1 MAAKKQG
8 RRTAEQAKITK
19 IKIMTTATILFC
31 DHGYQQVSLRD
42 ISEKAGVSHSLIR
55 HYFGAKHQIWE
66 EILYASHNYMTRY
79 MIELQKVTHHD
90 SDSNISLYRFTV
102 CLMAFVMK
110 RPRLFQLIFACTQM
124 TDPVKMQSEEE
135 QQRNHDHLDLIFNA
149 YEIYQDEDLT
159 YSQEKLAELKWNFL
173 NFASTP
179 ILLKPLMLKV
189 LGSDHDH
196 GLLTHWR
203 LYENQMSK
211 ELNVDDSDRI
221 RANSIND
228 VVNEFDILDSD
239 VAEFLKEYFAKNG
252 MQC

>member
-1 MAAKKQG
+1 
-8 RRTAEQAKITK
+8 
-19 IKIMTTATILFC
+19 
-31 DHGYQQVSLRD
+31 
-42 ISEKAGVSHSLIR
+42 
-55 HYFGAKHQIWE
+55 
-66 EILYASHNYMTRY
+66 
-79 MIELQKVTHHD
+79 
-90 SDSNISLYRFTV
+90 
-102 CLMAFVMK
+102 
-110 RPRLFQLIFACTQM
+110 M

-135 QQRNHDHLDLIFNA
+135 QQRNHEHLDLIFNA
-149 YEIYQDEDLT
+149 YEIYQDEDLA

-179 ILLKPLMLKV
+179 ILLKPLMFKV
-189 LGSDHDH
+189 LGPDYDR

-203 LYENQMSK
+203 LYENQMSQ
-211 ELNVDDSDRI
+211 ELNVDDSVRI